1 MGSFGRGCS
10 YGDHGGPSL
19 SQVQDQPR
27 KARPGLGPIDRY
39 GWQSK
44 APYPGFAGT
53 SPRGGRFRT
62 PRSSPSGGSGAK
74 RRRGLVC
81 IPQSRLP
88 REGGERGR
96 LKTNKALTQPS
107 PTGRGLIGSS
117 PRPPGGEGW
126 VRGIT
131 PTFYAAFP
139 ANAGLQMA
147 ASGLCVCVCVPACAG
162 NREKGERYFPSIAS
176 NASKITSIPAPAFDP
191 STVKTR
197 RQVRAPL
204 RPWNRPSMWR
214 VMWASG
220 TPVSSWAST

>member
-27 KARPGLGPIDRY
+27 KARPRLAPIDLC
-39 GWQSK
+39 GDSDK
-44 APYPGFAGT
+44 EPPTPA
-53 SPRGGRFRT
+53 SPVLPPEGEDLERQDLPPLGEVA
-62 PRSSPSGGSGAK
+62 RSDEGVLFVSPNP
-74 RRRGLVC
+74 VF
-81 IPQSRLP
+81 P

-96 LKTNKALTQPS
+96 LKTNKALTQTS

-131 PTFYAAFP
+131 PTVYAAFP
-139 ANAGLQMA
+139 ANAGHQMA
-147 ASGLCVCVCVPACAG
+147 ASGLCVCVWVPACAG

-176 NASKITSIPAPAFDP
+176 SAAKITSIPAPAFDP

-204 RPWNRPSMWR
+204 RP
-214 VMWASG
+214 
-220 TPVSSWAST
+220 

>member
-1 MGSFGRGCS
+1 MRGCS
-10 YGDHGGPSL
+10 KNDPSVCKVL
-19 SQVQDQPR
+19 DPR
-27 KARPGLGPIDRY
+27 LRGERGRGNKTRPPSTLR
-39 GWQSK
+39 
-44 APYPGFAGT
+44 AT
-53 SPRGGRFRT
+53 SPRGGRSSALK
-62 PRSSPSGGSGAK
+62 SSPSGGSSPKG
-74 RRRGLVC
+74 RRGSCLHPP
-81 IPQSRLP
+81 IRSP

-107 PTGRGLIGSS
+107 PTGRGLIGSN

-147 ASGLCVCVCVPACAG
+147 ASRLCVCVWVPACAG